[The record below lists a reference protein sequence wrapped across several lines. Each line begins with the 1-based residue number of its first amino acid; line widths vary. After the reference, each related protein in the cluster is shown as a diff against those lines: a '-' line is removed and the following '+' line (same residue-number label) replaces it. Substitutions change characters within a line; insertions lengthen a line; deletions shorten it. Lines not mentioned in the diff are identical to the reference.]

1 MFGRCFPLCAALVL
15 RWETRRPVRTIPKAP
30 AVASPRQSRH
40 RQALRRF
47 NKRSF
52 LGGQRKQPDGLAGF
66 TTIAERRRRVG
77 RTRSAIQP
85 ARIRSHEDRV
95 GDRCRERFTIRSWRL
110 SRRDSAMRERTPPAG
125 LPVPFALQRHERVEG
140 RTRWFRS
147 VPSPSPPRTRIQNLK
162 AVLPVW
168 AQALRFGI
176 AV

>member
-1 MFGRCFPLCAALVL
+1 MLSLAQRPRCDGKFVGPCELPLKLQPLRALGSL
-15 RWETRRPVRTIPKAP
+15 GTDKHPVGSINEA
-30 AVASPRQSRH
+30 
-40 RQALRRF
+40 F
-47 NKRSF
+47 
-52 LGGQRKQPDGLAGF
+52 LAGSESSLKDRVEGF
-66 TTIAERRRRVG
+66 GTIAERRRRVG
-77 RTRSAIQP
+77 RTKSAIQP

-176 AV
+176 AG